1 MLSSEQAIIADAV
14 VSRTGNNLTVALPG
28 SGKSTTCIAGLVK
41 LLEQNRKARPWM
53 VTFTRAA
60 TTSIANKLRLLLSKK
75 DFDRVGVSTFHGIIL
90 EQYKTLPKQCDLIM
104 DGRFEG
110 KVSEAMMACG
120 YMGEHD
126 EAKQTIDLETRQ
138 LNMDVN
144 TISTITR
151 TYLSVLEERNLIDFN
166 LMCREVVFGLRKGA
180 IKRLAITHM
189 IVDEFQDTDEV
200 QLAWMEEHALS
211 GVSITAVGD
220 DDQSIYSFRGGLGFK
235 IMSQFTERFDAKTYY
250 LSTCY
255 RCGGDIL
262 KAAERI
268 ITTNQGRIPKEMKAA
283 ADHAGNVT
291 IIQAAN
297 RELSYESLVENIT
310 RHTGSWAVLARTGFH
325 LDKIELLLHSQKI
338 ACRRTAG
345 RSIWTT
351 STGDSLLRVFRM
363 ILNQNVDD
371 SAHYA
376 LTALMKLQ
384 GDDLNEFEKR
394 GAMNISAALY
404 LLPESKGK
412 QLLQVVTTV
421 FADTINPVFIKRN
434 ITLLTAAI
442 EQLVEEKKNLA
453 IARSILKILEE
464 STGSWHERLTMFV
477 GRLTPTRENKELK
490 LEPTVV
496 VLTTLHGSKGLEWDN
511 VAIVDCNVKSIP
523 SPKVDTEEGIEEE
536 RRLMYVGMTR
546 AIHRLELHTHGGR
559 SHYLDELLLDRL
571 LPVKWVRYLADPN
584 EPGYGPFSD
593 INAA

>member
-220 DDQSIYSFRGGLGFK
+220 DDQSIYSFRGLGFK

-546 AIHRLELHTHGGR
+546 AIHRLELHTHGER

-571 LPVKWVRYLADPN
+571 LPVKWVRYLADPH

>member
-211 GVSITAVGD
+211 GVANN
-220 DDQSIYSFRGGLGFK
+220 
-235 IMSQFTERFDAKTYY
+235 IMS
-250 LSTCY
+250 
-255 RCGGDIL
+255 I
-262 KAAERI
+262 
-268 ITTNQGRIPKEMKAA
+268 
-283 ADHAGNVT
+283 
-291 IIQAAN
+291 
-297 RELSYESLVENIT
+297 
-310 RHTGSWAVLARTGFH
+310 
-325 LDKIELLLHSQKI
+325 SQ
-338 ACRRTAG
+338 
-345 RSIWTT
+345 
-351 STGDSLLRVFRM
+351 
-363 ILNQNVDD
+363 
-371 SAHYA
+371 
-376 LTALMKLQ
+376 
-384 GDDLNEFEKR
+384 
-394 GAMNISAALY
+394 
-404 LLPESKGK
+404 
-412 QLLQVVTTV
+412 
-421 FADTINPVFIKRN
+421 
-434 ITLLTAAI
+434 
-442 EQLVEEKKNLA
+442 
-453 IARSILKILEE
+453 
-464 STGSWHERLTMFV
+464 
-477 GRLTPTRENKELK
+477 
-490 LEPTVV
+490 
-496 VLTTLHGSKGLEWDN
+496 
-511 VAIVDCNVKSIP
+511 
-523 SPKVDTEEGIEEE
+523 
-536 RRLMYVGMTR
+536 
-546 AIHRLELHTHGGR
+546 
-559 SHYLDELLLDRL
+559 
-571 LPVKWVRYLADPN
+571 
-584 EPGYGPFSD
+584 
-593 INAA
+593 